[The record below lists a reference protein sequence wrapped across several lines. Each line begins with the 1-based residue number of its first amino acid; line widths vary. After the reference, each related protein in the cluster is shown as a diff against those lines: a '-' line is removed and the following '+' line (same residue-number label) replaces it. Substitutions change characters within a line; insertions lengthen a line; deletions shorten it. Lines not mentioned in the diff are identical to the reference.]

1 MMLPNYRTTTE
12 PGTKESG
19 CVASMEIRIF
29 KLQKPETKMS
39 ENFDLETG
47 IQFDVKNVSKRLTSN
62 QKIMLIT

>member
-1 MMLPNYRTTTE
+1 MFPNYRTTTE

-39 ENFDLETG
+39 ENFDFETG
-47 IQFDVKNVSKRLTSN
+47 IQFDVKNVSKRLTLN
-62 QKIMLIT
+62 